1 MSGGGAPGAAWMVGM
16 LEGLRTGGVDLG
28 EADLIVGTS
37 AGALAGAPLAGGML
51 GRAVAIYQRSQVPF
65 FRAPATSEEFMAAAG
80 RAAASAPDPVEAV
93 RGLANLEPVG
103 SRLVSDDEATSLFA
117 ALLPSALWPEKQ
129 LVITAVDTESLSRTT
144 FDADSGVELLDSVRA
159 SCAVPGVFP
168 AVTIDGRRYVDGGLR
183 SPFNADLATGHE
195 VVIVLSPLRTNAYV
209 QRLLEAEIASLVD
222 ATVHLIMADDPSLEA
237 IGADLL
243 SIETAEAA
251 VDAGRAQ
258 AAREGDA
265 LKSIWQFGEPK
276 PE

>member
-1 MSGGGAPGAAWMVGM
+1 MSGGGAPGAAWMLGM

-51 GRAVAIYQRSQVPF
+51 DRAVAIYQRSQVPF
-65 FRAPATSEEFMAAAG
+65 FRAPATSEDFMAAAG
-80 RAAASAPDPVEAV
+80 RAATSAPDPVEAV
-93 RGLANLEPVG
+93 RRLANLDPVG
-103 SRLVSDDEATSLFA
+103 PRLVSDDEATRLVA
-117 ALLPSALWPEKQ
+117 AFLPSALWPERP
-129 LVITAVDTESLSRTT
+129 LMITAVDTESVTRTT

-168 AVTIDGRRYVDGGLR
+168 SVTIDGRQYVDGGLR

-195 VVIVLSPLRTNAYV
+195 IVIVLSPLRTNAYI
-209 QRLLEAEIASLVD
+209 QLLLEAEIASLDD
-222 ATVHLIMADDPSLEA
+222 ATVRVIMADDASLVA
-237 IGADLL
+237 IGPDLL
-243 SIETAEAA
+243 SAETAEAA

-265 LKSIWQFGEPK
+265 LKSIWQPSEHKPK
-276 PE
+276 

>member
-1 MSGGGAPGAAWMVGM
+1 MSGGGAPGAAWMLGM

-37 AGALAGAPLAGGML
+37 AGALAGAPLAGGL
-51 GRAVAIYQRSQVPF
+51 LDRAVAIYERSQVPP
-65 FRAPATSEEFMAAAG
+65 FRAPVTSEEFMAAAG

-93 RGLANLEPVG
+93 RCLANLDPVG

-129 LVITAVDTESLSRTT
+129 LVITAVDTDSVTRTT
-144 FDADSGVELLDSVRA
+144 FDAGSGVDLLHSVRA

-168 AVTIDGRRYVDGGLR
+168 SVTIDRRRYVDGGLR
-183 SPFNADLATGHE
+183 SPFNADLAAGHE
-195 VVIVLSPLRTNAYV
+195 IVIVLSPLRTNGYV
-209 QRLLEAEIASLVD
+209 QPLLEAEIASLAD
-222 ATVHLIMADDPSLEA
+222 ATVHVIMADDASLVA
-237 IGADLL
+237 IGPDLL
-243 SIETAEAA
+243 STETAEAA

-265 LKSIWQFGEPK
+265 LKSIWQFGEH
-276 PE
+276 